1 MVSAIIKNTK
11 VVLKLAKGSQTI
23 SNCKKDATDEQLFAL
38 GRAVASLEAEE
49 LDSMTKVVESTLDG
63 DLS

>member
-1 MVSAIIKNTK
+1 MITAAIKNTK

-23 SNCKKDATDEQLFAL
+23 SNCKEGATDDQLFAL

-49 LDSMTKVVESTLDG
+49 LDSMTKVVESTLLNELG
-63 DLS
+63 